1 MQCQVG
7 NTQLK
12 SILQE
17 IIMLNEVANQEQ
29 TFLLELLKAT
39 YQNQEISPILQQNL
53 NKLNDNFALILRKWV
68 NDRFAKEPANA
79 VNIAR
84 VIVKLSITIQ
94 EFTQGNPA
102 SNLEIAIAGYEAVRE
117 VFTRESFPK
126 EWDIIQQALV
136 IAYQQRQQILSR
148 TIGELRE
155 QTIQSQTQINTLTNQ
170 FQQEVQQA
178 KLQVNDLK
186 AVITQFKQQAVSS
199 ELTPEMLSLIAEFRE
214 LKQCQNRLEQLATQ
228 ANMSPKAE
236 QFNTAIF
243 YDIENLTMGRSNPN
257 LNFSLKQIQTNL
269 EKISLVNKIAIQC
282 AYADWSDSRLRLL
295 KNEIQELG
303 IESIQIFD
311 YSHKRNAAD
320 MQLAIDVMELA
331 QSRSTLQVFVIVSG
345 DGAFA
350 SLAKKLHEYGKTVI
364 GCAYEGNVNRVLKS
378 VCDHFLPIPAPQAK
392 VEYIQITEVNNDSN
406 LNDDIFV
413 ITKKVLQGLK
423 QNNEQASQ
431 LRQGGI
437 PMSQVH
443 QILRNKIPDFDQK
456 REQHNSKLT
465 SFVKKALEGKD
476 ISLCIDNN
484 KLILKETLNTSL
496 DNSLNKSQKAI
507 TYSNGNLKE
516 TVVTG

>member
-1 MQCQVG
+1 MP
-7 NTQLK
+7 
-12 SILQE
+12 
-17 IIMLNEVANQEQ
+17 NEVANQKQ

-39 YQNQEISPILQQNL
+39 YQNQEIYPILQHNL
-53 NKLNDNFALILRKWV
+53 NKLNDDLALILRKWV
-68 NDRFAKEPANA
+68 SDRFAKEPANA

-84 VIVKLSITIQ
+84 VILKLSIIIQ

-102 SNLEIAIAGYEAVRE
+102 NNLEIAIAGYEAVRQ
-117 VFTRESFPK
+117 VFTREAFPK

-148 TIGELRE
+148 TVGELCE
-155 QTIQSQTQINTLTNQ
+155 QTVQTQTQINTLTNK
-170 FQQEVQQA
+170 FQQELQQA
-178 KLQVNDLK
+178 KLQVNNLQ
-186 AVITQFKQQAVSS
+186 AVITQFKQQSVSS
-199 ELTPEMLSLIAEFRE
+199 ESTHEMSSLIAEFRE

-228 ANMSPKAE
+228 SNISAKAE

-378 VCDHFLPIPAPQAK
+378 VCDYFLPIPATQAK
-392 VEYIQITEVNNDSN
+392 IEEAQINEVNNDSN

-413 ITKKVLQGLK
+413 ITKKVLQALK

-437 PMSQVH
+437 HMSQIH
-443 QILRNKIPDFDQK
+443 TILRKEIQNFDQK
-456 REQHNSKLT
+456 RQKHGSTLT
-465 SFVKKALEGKD
+465 SFLKKALEGTD
-476 ISLCIDNN
+476 VCLSIDNN
-484 KLILKETLNTSL
+484 KLILEDNTNLS
-496 DNSLNKSQKAI
+496 NSSNKSQKAI
-507 TYSNGNLKE
+507 INSNGNLKE
-516 TVVTG
+516 TVVTGKS